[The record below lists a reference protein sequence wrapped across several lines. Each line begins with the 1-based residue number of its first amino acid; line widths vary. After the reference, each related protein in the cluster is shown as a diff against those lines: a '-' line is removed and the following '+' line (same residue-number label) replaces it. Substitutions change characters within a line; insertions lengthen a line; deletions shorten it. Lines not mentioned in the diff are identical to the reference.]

1 MLSKTLTLSQLAEG
15 IQRTSA
21 TAGNDRIV
29 GKWNKTGLLEGLS
42 NLGKEKMARLL
53 ENQACE
59 VLRGGSSML
68 NESLSLSQGGAGMAS
83 SGQVA
88 GFTNVAF
95 PIVRRV
101 FAGLVANEVV
111 SVQPMSLPSGLLFY
125 LDYTYGSYVGG
136 DAGQNVSG
144 YPTNGTTT
152 GGPTTADPGAA
163 TYARGNSLYTN
174 PSGSAIRTQGAL
186 AAGGQYNLIGSGYS
200 KVHVQTTLTSSGIL
214 VGSWQGGTTWLT
226 GSTVASASANVGYN
240 ARFSSYDPTLAADVE
255 VAARDFTFLVIT
267 ASHFTDRVAGADL
280 QSVDQIALVGF
291 GVSGTVGGAQVFTP
305 VPATYQA
312 GEGVLNFRRFN
323 QRGNWDASALT
334 FTPAPFDGSHVLFV
348 MNVAN
353 GAGTVSLPGTGLG
366 AVTTAVTASVVIGDS
381 LSVNA
386 DGSTLTIPSFE
397 SNFAI
402 NPAQPVIPDVDI
414 KIESVA
420 VTATTRKLRAR
431 WSPEMAQDLTAFY
444 SIDVEAEL
452 TNILSE
458 MITLDIDREILNDLL
473 TQAQAANYFWSRAPG
488 RFVNKYTGSEVS
500 RTTTAHPGPQFT
512 GTVREWY
519 ETLIETITDAA
530 NVIHKKTLRGSGNF
544 IVCSPEVGT
553 ILEATVAYRANYKI
567 DSDGQVRDNMSIGAE
582 AVGTVNGRYSVFV
595 DPYFPVNKI
604 LVGLKGSTFLES
616 GYIYAPYVPL
626 ILTPVIYAQDD
637 FTPRKGIMTRYGK
650 KMVRADFYATVTCL
664 DMSII

>member
-1 MLSKTLTLSQLAEG
+1 MSRTLTLSQLAEG
-15 IQRTSA
+15 IQRTAA
-21 TAGNDRIV
+21 TSGDDRIV
-29 GKWNKTGLLEGLS
+29 GKWNRTGLLEGLS
-42 NLGKEKMARLL
+42 AAGKQKMARLL
-53 ENQACE
+53 ENQAVE
-59 VLRGGSSML
+59 VLKGGSTML
-68 NESLSLSQGGAGMAS
+68 NESLSLSTGGASLAT

-101 FAGLVANEVV
+101 FAGLVANEIV

-136 DAGQNVSG
+136 DAGTSG
-144 YPTNGTTT
+144 NQYAVG
-152 GGPTTADPGAA
+152 ADPGAA
-163 TYARGNSLYTN
+163 TYGRGQSVYTN
-174 PSGSAIRTQGAL
+174 PSGSVIRTSGSL

-200 KVHVQTTLTSSGIL
+200 KVHVQGQLATGVIALGMWSDGTSWS
-214 VGSWQGGTTWLT
+214 T
-226 GSTVASASANVGYN
+226 GSAVSASAGFVGYN
-240 ARFSSYDPTLAADVE
+240 ARFVDYDPTLSTDVE
-255 VAARDFTFLVIT
+255 TNQLDYTFMVVT
-267 ASHFTDRVAGADL
+267 ASALTTAISGADL
-280 QSVDQIALVGF
+280 TSVEQIAVTGL
-291 GVSGTVGGAQVFTP
+291 GTSTSTFTAP
-305 VPATYQA
+305 PQRYQQ
-312 GEGVLNFRRFN
+312 GEAVLNFRRFTK
-323 QRGNWDASALT
+323 RGNWTEAGTSST
-334 FTPAPFDGSHVLFV
+334 FTPDPFNGSHLLFA
-348 MNVAN
+348 MGLANAQSVA
-353 GAGTVSLPGTGLG
+353 AVSLGNAATR
-366 AVTTAVTASVVIGDS
+366 VTASAPIADA
-381 LSVNA
+381 LSINA
-386 DGSTLTIPSFE
+386 DGSALTIPSFE
-397 SNFAI
+397 SNFAVDAS
-402 NPAQPVIPDVDI
+402 PRIPDVDI
-414 KIESVA
+414 KIDSVA

-488 RFVNKYTGSEVS
+488 RFVNKYTGSEVA
-500 RTTTAHPGPQFT
+500 RTNTVYPGPQFT

-567 DSDGQVRDNMSIGAE
+567 DGDGQVRDNMSIGAE

-626 ILTPVIYAQDD
+626 ILTPVIYGQED

>member
-1 MLSKTLTLSQLAEG
+1 MSKTLTISQLAEG
-15 IQRTSA
+15 IQRTA
-21 TAGNDRIV
+21 ANAGDDRIV
-29 GKWNKTGLLEGLS
+29 GKWSRTGLLEGLS
-42 NLGKEKMARLL
+42 NSGKQKMARLL
-53 ENQACE
+53 ENQAVE
-59 VLRGGSSML
+59 VLKGGSSML
-68 NESLSLSQGGAGMAS
+68 NESLSLSTGGASLAS

-101 FAGLVANEVV
+101 FAGLVANEIV

-136 DAGQNVSG
+136 DAG
-144 YPTNGTTT
+144 
-152 GGPTTADPGAA
+152 TAANKFATSTDPGAA
-163 TYARGNSLYTN
+163 TYARGQSIYTN
-174 PSGSAIRTQGAL
+174 PSGSLIRTSGSL

-200 KVHVQTTLTSSGIL
+200 KIHSESKLATGVVALGTWYQ
-214 VGSWQGGTTWLT
+214 GTTWLT
-226 GSTVASASANVGYN
+226 QSSVASASANVGYN
-240 ARFSSYDPTLAADVE
+240 ARFTDYDPLLAADVE
-255 VAARDFTFLVIT
+255 NNLRDFTFLVFS
-267 ASHFTDRVAGADL
+267 ASQVTNAINGADL
-280 QSVDQIALVGF
+280 TSLEQLAVVGL
-291 GVSGTVGGAQVFTP
+291 GASTSTFTP
-305 VPATYQA
+305 PPATYQQ

-323 QRGNWDASALT
+323 KRGNWSEAGTAST
-334 FTPAPFDGSHVLFV
+334 FTPDPFGGSHIL
-348 MNVAN
+348 VALGLAN
-353 GAGTVSLPGTGLG
+353 AQSVSSVYLG
-366 AVTTAVTASVVIGDS
+366 NASTQITASIPIADS

-397 SNFAI
+397 SNFAVDAS
-402 NPAQPVIPDVDI
+402 PRIPDVDI
-414 KIESVA
+414 KIDSVA

-431 WSPEMAQDLTAFY
+431 WSPELAQDLTAFY
-444 SIDVEAEL
+444 SIDVEANL

-473 TQAQAANYFWSRAPG
+473 TQAQAANYYWSRAPG
-488 RFVNKYTGSEVS
+488 RFVNKYTGTEVA
-500 RTTTAHPGPQFT
+500 RTNTVYPGPQFT

-604 LVGLKGSTFLES
+604 LIGLKGSSFLES

-626 ILTPVIYAQDD
+626 ILTPVIYGQED

-650 KMVRADFYATVTCL
+650 KMVRSDFYATVTCL

>member
-1 MLSKTLTLSQLAEG
+1 MSRTLTLSQLAEG
-15 IQRTSA
+15 IQRTA
-21 TAGNDRIV
+21 ANAGDDRMV
-29 GKWNKTGLLEGLS
+29 GKWSRTGLLEGLS
-42 NLGKEKMARLL
+42 AAGKQKMARLL
-53 ENQACE
+53 ENQAVE
-59 VLRGGSSML
+59 VLKGGSSML
-68 NESLSLSQGGAGMAS
+68 NESLSLSTGGASLAS

-101 FAGLVANEVV
+101 FAGLVANEIV

-136 DAGQNVSG
+136 DAGTSG
-144 YPTNGTTT
+144 NQYAVG
-152 GGPTTADPGAA
+152 ADPGAA
-163 TYARGNSLYTN
+163 TYARGQSVYTN
-174 PSGSAIRTQGAL
+174 PSGSVIRTSGSL

-200 KVHVQTTLTSSGIL
+200 KVHVQGNLAGAAQATIL
-214 VGSWQGGTTWLT
+214 GAWTGGTYWAT
-226 GSTVASASANVGYN
+226 GSTVASASAVVGYN
-240 ARFSSYDPTLAADVE
+240 ARFVDYDPTLAADVE
-255 VAARDFTFLVIT
+255 ASQLDYTFLVVSASALTT
-267 ASHFTDRVAGADL
+267 AINGADL
-280 QSVDQIALVGF
+280 TSVEQIALTGF
-291 GVSGTVGGAQVFTP
+291 GGSTATFLN
-305 VPATYQA
+305 VPQTYQQ
-312 GEGVLNFRRFN
+312 GEAVKNFRRFTK
-323 QRGNWDASALT
+323 RGNWTDAGTSST
-334 FTPAPFDGSHVLFV
+334 FTPDPFNGTHLLFALALANGV
-348 MNVAN
+348 TAIN
-353 GAGTVSLPGTGLG
+353 GAGFVGNGAPANTG
-366 AVTTAVTASVVIGDS
+366 VTASAPIADA

-386 DGSTLTIPSFE
+386 DGSALTIPSFE
-397 SNFAI
+397 SNFAVDAS
-402 NPAQPVIPDVDI
+402 PRIPDVDI
-414 KIESVA
+414 KIDSVA

-488 RFVNKYTGSEVS
+488 RFVNKYTGTEVA
-500 RTTTAHPGPQFT
+500 RTNTVYPGPQFT

-567 DSDGQVRDNMSIGAE
+567 DGDGQVRDNMSIGAE

-604 LVGLKGSTFLES
+604 LIGLKGSTFLES

-626 ILTPVIYAQDD
+626 ILTPVIYGQED

>member
-1 MLSKTLTLSQLAEG
+1 MSKSTLTLSQLAEG
-15 IQRTSA
+15 IQRTTATSA
-21 TAGNDRIV
+21 DERMI

-42 NLGKEKMARLL
+42 NHGRQKMARLL
-53 ENQACE
+53 ENQAAA
-59 VLRGGSSML
+59 VLGNPSML
-68 NESLSLSQGGAGMAS
+68 NESLSLSTGGAGLAS

-101 FAGLVANEVV
+101 FAGLVANEIV

-125 LDYTYGSYVGG
+125 LDYTYGSNVGG
-136 DAGQNVSG
+136 DAGTPANKFS
-144 YPTNGTTT
+144 TTSA
-152 GGPTTADPGAA
+152 TAAE
-163 TYARGNSLYTN
+163 TYSRTQSVYTN
-174 PSGSAIRTQGAL
+174 PSGSAIRTGAF
-186 AAGGQYNLIGSGYS
+186 AAGGQYNLIGQGYS
-200 KVHVQTTLTSSGIL
+200 KIHVQGAL
-214 VGSWQGGTTWLT
+214 VPLAGALALGVWSGGTTWAT
-226 GSTVASASANVGYN
+226 GSTVSTVAGNVGYN
-240 ARFSSYDPTLAADVE
+240 ARFTDYDPTLATDVE
-255 VAARDFTFLVIT
+255 NNQLDYTFLVVS
-267 ASHFTDRVAGADL
+267 ASQLSTWVVPGIGTSVAQADL
-280 QSVDQIALVGF
+280 TTVEQLAITGLGSQTANALN
-291 GVSGTVGGAQVFTP
+291 
-305 VPATYQA
+305 VPLTYQ
-312 GEGVLNFRRFN
+312 GGDGVKNFRRFTK
-323 QRGNWDASALT
+323 RGNWTDAGASST
-334 FTPAPFDGSHVLFV
+334 FLPDPFNGTHVLFALAL
-348 MNVAN
+348 AN
-353 GAGTVSLPGTGLG
+353 GQAAPTGLG
-366 AVTTAVTASVVIGDS
+366 GVATLVTASATI
-381 LSVNA
+381 A
-386 DGSTLTIPSFE
+386 DRLEIDQTNGAALTIPSFE
-397 SNFAI
+397 SNFDVDAS
-402 NPAQPVIPDVDI
+402 PRIPDVDI
-414 KIESVA
+414 KIDAVS

-431 WSPEMAQDLTAFY
+431 WSPEMAQDLTAYY

-473 TQAQAANYFWSRAPG
+473 TQATAANYFWSRAPG
-488 RFVNKYTGSEVS
+488 RFVNKYTGTEAA
-500 RTTTAHPGPQFT
+500 RTASGLYPGPQFA

-553 ILEATVAYRANYKI
+553 VLEATVAYRANYKI

-626 ILTPVIYAQDD
+626 ILTPVIYGQED

>member
-1 MLSKTLTLSQLAEG
+1 MLSRTLTLSQLAEG

-53 ENQACE
+53 ENQAVE
-59 VLRGGSSML
+59 VLKGGSSML

-136 DAGQNVSG
+136 AAGETVAG
-144 YPTNGTTT
+144 NGASTS
-152 GGPTTADPGAA
+152 GGPTTSNPGAS
-163 TYARGNSLYTN
+163 TYGRGNSLYTN

-200 KVHVQTTLTSSGIL
+200 KVHVQTTLTSSGLAFGTWIE
-214 VGSWQGGTTWLT
+214 GTTWSS

-240 ARFSSYDPTLAADVE
+240 ARFTSYDPTLATDVE
-255 VAARDFTFLVIT
+255 VSARDFMFLVMT
-267 ASHFTDRVAGADL
+267 ASHFTDRVQGADL
-280 QSVDQIALVGF
+280 QSLDQIAIVGF
-291 GVSGTVGGAQVFTP
+291 GASGTLGGAEVFSP
-305 VPATYQA
+305 VPSTYQA
-312 GEGVLNFRRFN
+312 GEGVLNFRRFT
-323 QRGNWDASALT
+323 QRGTWSPSAKT
-334 FTPAPFDGSHVLFV
+334 FTPAPFDGSHLLFV
-348 MNVAN
+348 MNLAN
-353 GAGTVSLPGTGLG
+353 GASFSTAAGAGLG
-366 AVTTAVTASVVIGDS
+366 MLGSTALTASVVIGDS

-397 SNFAI
+397 SNFSVSTS
-402 NPAQPVIPDVDI
+402 QPVIPDVDI

-488 RFVNKYTGSEVS
+488 RFVNKYTGSEVA
-500 RTTTAHPGPQFT
+500 RTNTVYPGPNFT

-530 NVIHKKTLRGSGNF
+530 NIIHKKTLRGSGNF

-553 ILEATVAYRANYKI
+553 VLEATVAYRANYKI

>member
-1 MLSKTLTLSQLAEG
+1 MSKSTLTLSQLAEG
-15 IQRTSA
+15 IQRTTATSA
-21 TAGNDRIV
+21 DERMI

-42 NLGKEKMARLL
+42 NHGRQKMARLL
-53 ENQACE
+53 ENQAAA
-59 VLRGGSSML
+59 VLGNPSML
-68 NESLSLSQGGAGMAS
+68 NESLSLSTGGAGLAS

-101 FAGLVANEVV
+101 FAGLVANEIV

-125 LDYTYGSYVGG
+125 LDYTYGSNVGG
-136 DAGQNVSG
+136 DAGTAANKFS
-144 YPTNGTTT
+144 TTSA
-152 GGPTTADPGAA
+152 TAAE
-163 TYARGNSLYTN
+163 TYSRTQSVYTN
-174 PSGSAIRTQGAL
+174 PSGSAIRTGAF
-186 AAGGQYNLIGSGYS
+186 AAGGQYNLIGQGYS
-200 KVHVQTTLTSSGIL
+200 KIHVQGQLPTGVVSLGVWSS
-214 VGSWQGGTTWLT
+214 GTTWAT
-226 GSTVASASANVGYN
+226 GSTVSTVAGNVGYN
-240 ARFSSYDPTLAADVE
+240 ARFTDYDPTLATDVE
-255 VAARDFTFLVIT
+255 NNQLDYTFLVVSASQIT
-267 ASHFTDRVAGADL
+267 TAINGADL
-280 QSVDQIALVGF
+280 TTVEQLAITGLGSQTANALN
-291 GVSGTVGGAQVFTP
+291 
-305 VPATYQA
+305 VPLTYQ
-312 GEGVLNFRRFN
+312 GGDGVKNFRRFTK
-323 QRGNWDASALT
+323 RGNWTDAGASST
-334 FTPAPFDGSHVLFV
+334 FLPDPFNGTHVLFALAL
-348 MNVAN
+348 AN
-353 GAGTVSLPGTGLG
+353 GQSAPTGLG
-366 AVTTAVTASVVIGDS
+366 SVTTQVTASATIADRLEIDS
-381 LSVNA
+381 IN
-386 DGSTLTIPSFE
+386 GSALTIPSFE
-397 SNFAI
+397 SNFDVDAS
-402 NPAQPVIPDVDI
+402 PRIPDVDI
-414 KIESVA
+414 KIDAVS

-431 WSPEMAQDLTAFY
+431 WSPEMAQDLTAYY

-473 TQAQAANYFWSRAPG
+473 TQATAANYFWSRAPG
-488 RFVNKYTGSEVS
+488 RFVNKYTGTEAA
-500 RTTTAHPGPQFT
+500 RTASGLYPGPQFA

-553 ILEATVAYRANYKI
+553 VLEATVAYRANYKI

-626 ILTPVIYAQDD
+626 ILTPVIYGQED

-664 DMSII
+664 DMQII

>member
-1 MLSKTLTLSQLAEG
+1 MSKSTLTLSQLAEG
-15 IQRTSA
+15 IQRTTATSA
-21 TAGNDRIV
+21 DERMI

-42 NLGKEKMARLL
+42 NHGRQKMARLL
-53 ENQACE
+53 ENQAAA
-59 VLRGGSSML
+59 VLGNPSML
-68 NESLSLSQGGAGMAS
+68 NESLSLSTGNAGLAS
-83 SGQVA
+83 SGQIA

-101 FAGLVANEVV
+101 FAGLVANEIV

-125 LDYTYGSYVGG
+125 LDYTYGSNVGG
-136 DAGQNVSG
+136 DAGTAANKFS
-144 YPTNGTTT
+144 TTSA
-152 GGPTTADPGAA
+152 TASE
-163 TYARGNSLYTN
+163 TYSRTQSVYTN
-174 PSGSAIRTQGAL
+174 PSGSAIRTGAF

-200 KVHVQTTLTSSGIL
+200 KVHVQGQLATGPVALGIWA
-214 VGSWQGGTTWLT
+214 SGTTWAT
-226 GSTVASASANVGYN
+226 GSTVSTVAGNVGYN
-240 ARFSSYDPTLAADVE
+240 ARFTDYDPTLGTDIE
-255 VAARDFTFLVIT
+255 NGQLDYTFLVVSASQIT
-267 ASHFTDRVAGADL
+267 TAINGADL
-280 QSVDQIALVGF
+280 TAVEQIAITGL
-291 GVSGTVGGAQVFTP
+291 GTVQTANVLN
-305 VPATYQA
+305 VPLTYQ
-312 GEGVLNFRRFN
+312 GGDGVKNFRRFSK
-323 QRGNWDASALT
+323 RGNWTDAGTSST
-334 FTPAPFDGSHVLFV
+334 FLPDPFTGTHVLFALAL
-348 MNVAN
+348 AN
-353 GAGTVSLPGTGLG
+353 GAGGPSGLG
-366 AVTTAVTASVVIGDS
+366 LATSQVTASATIADRFEVDS
-381 LSVNA
+381 TN
-386 DGSTLTIPSFE
+386 GSALTIPSFE
-397 SNFAI
+397 SNFDFDSS
-402 NPAQPVIPDVDI
+402 PRIPDVDI
-414 KIESVA
+414 KIDAVS

-431 WSPEMAQDLTAFY
+431 WSPEMAQDLTAYY

-473 TQAQAANYFWSRAPG
+473 TQATAANYFWSRAPG
-488 RFVNKYTGSEVS
+488 RFVNKYTGTEAA
-500 RTTTAHPGPQFT
+500 RTASGLYPGPQFA

-626 ILTPVIYAQDD
+626 ILTPVIYGQED

-664 DMSII
+664 DMQII

>member
-1 MLSKTLTLSQLAEG
+1 
-15 IQRTSA
+15 
-21 TAGNDRIV
+21 V
-29 GKWNKTGLLEGLS
+29 
-42 NLGKEKMARLL
+42 
-53 ENQACE
+53 
-59 VLRGGSSML
+59 
-68 NESLSLSQGGAGMAS
+68 
-83 SGQVA
+83 
-88 GFTNVAF
+88 
-95 PIVRRV
+95 
-101 FAGLVANEVV
+101 
-111 SVQPMSLPSGLLFY
+111 
-125 LDYTYGSYVGG
+125 
-136 DAGQNVSG
+136 
-144 YPTNGTTT
+144 
-152 GGPTTADPGAA
+152 
-163 TYARGNSLYTN
+163 
-174 PSGSAIRTQGAL
+174 
-186 AAGGQYNLIGSGYS
+186 
-200 KVHVQTTLTSSGIL
+200 
-214 VGSWQGGTTWLT
+214 
-226 GSTVASASANVGYN
+226 
-240 ARFSSYDPTLAADVE
+240 
-255 VAARDFTFLVIT
+255 
-267 ASHFTDRVAGADL
+267 
-280 QSVDQIALVGF
+280 
-291 GVSGTVGGAQVFTP
+291 
-305 VPATYQA
+305 
-312 GEGVLNFRRFN
+312 
-323 QRGNWDASALT
+323 
-334 FTPAPFDGSHVLFV
+334 
-348 MNVAN
+348 
-353 GAGTVSLPGTGLG
+353 
-366 AVTTAVTASVVIGDS
+366 
-381 LSVNA
+381 
-386 DGSTLTIPSFE
+386 LTIPSFE
-397 SNFAI
+397 SNF
-402 NPAQPVIPDVDI
+402 NVDSSPRIPDVDI
-414 KIESVA
+414 KIDSVS

-431 WSPEMAQDLTAFY
+431 WSPEMAQDLTAYY

-488 RFVNKYTGSEVS
+488 RFVNKYTGTEAA
-500 RTTTAHPGPQFT
+500 RTASGLYPGPQFA

>member
-1 MLSKTLTLSQLAEG
+1 MARTLTLSQLAEG
-15 IQRTSA
+15 IQRTTA
-21 TAGNDRIV
+21 TAGDDRFV
-29 GKWNKTGLLEGLS
+29 TKWNKTGLLEGLS
-42 NLGKEKMARLL
+42 AAGRQKMARLL
-53 ENQACE
+53 ENQAVE
-59 VLRGGSSML
+59 VLRGGTSML
-68 NESLSLSQGGAGMAS
+68 NESLALSTGGAGLTTT
-83 SGQVA
+83 GQVA

-101 FAGLVANEVV
+101 FAGLVANEIV

-136 DAGQNVSG
+136 DAGTS
-144 YPTNGTTT
+144 TNQYAIST
-152 GGPTTADPGAA
+152 DPGAA
-163 TYARGNSLYTN
+163 TYSRYQSIYTN

-200 KVHVQTTLTSSGIL
+200 RVHVQDELAAGA
-214 VGSWQGGTTWLT
+214 G
-226 GSTVASASANVGYN
+226 TVALGTWHLGTQWLSQSSVSASAGFVGYN
-240 ARFSSYDPTLAADVE
+240 ARFVDYDPTLSNDVD
-255 VAARDFTFLVIT
+255 AGSYDYTFMVVT
-267 ASHFTDRVAGADL
+267 ASAVTTAINGADL
-280 QSVDQIALVGF
+280 TSVEQIAVTGL
-291 GVSGTVGGAQVFTP
+291 GAHTATFTN
-305 VPATYQA
+305 VPTTYQQ
-312 GEGVLNFRRFN
+312 GEAVKNFRRFTK
-323 QRGNWDASALT
+323 RGTWTEAGTASTFAVDPFNGTHLIFAMCLANAQSVAAVSLGAALSQVTASCPIADALSVNTDGSALT
-334 FTPAPFDGSHVLFV
+334 L
-348 MNVAN
+348 
-353 GAGTVSLPGTGLG
+353 
-366 AVTTAVTASVVIGDS
+366 
-381 LSVNA
+381 
-386 DGSTLTIPSFE
+386 PSFE
-397 SNFAI
+397 SNFNVDAS
-402 NPAQPVIPDVDI
+402 PRIPDVDI

-473 TQAQAANYFWSRAPG
+473 TQAMAANYYWSRAPG
-488 RFVNKYTGSEVS
+488 RFVNKFTGTEVA
-500 RTTTAHPGPQFT
+500 RTSTVYPGPQFA

-530 NVIHKKTLRGSGNF
+530 NIIHKKTLRGSGNF

-553 ILEATVAYRANYKI
+553 ILEATIAYRANYKV
-567 DSDGQVRDNMSIGAE
+567 DSDGQVRDNMSVGAE
-582 AVGTVNGRYSVFV
+582 AVGTVNGRYSVFI

-626 ILTPVIYAQDD
+626 ILTPVIYGQEG

-650 KMVRADFYATVTCL
+650 KMVRADFYATITVL
-664 DMSII
+664 DLSVI

>member
-83 SGQVA
+83 SGQIA

-136 DAGQNVSG
+136 AAGESI
-144 YPTNGTTT
+144 TNGVTS
-152 GGPTTADPGAA
+152 GGPTTDTTTAAA
-163 TYARGNSLYTN
+163 TYGRGNSLYTG

-214 VGSWQGGTTWLT
+214 VGSWSGGTTWLT

-255 VAARDFTFLVIT
+255 VAARDFTFLVMT

-291 GVSGTVGGAQVFTP
+291 GVSGVLGGAQVFSP

-312 GEGVLNFRRFN
+312 GVGVLNFRRFN

-334 FTPAPFDGSHVLFV
+334 FTPAPFDGTHLLFV

-353 GAGTVSLPGTGLG
+353 GGGTVSLPGSGLG
-366 AVTTAVTASVVIGDS
+366 AVLTSVTASVVIGDS

-488 RFVNKYTGSEVS
+488 RFVNKYTGSEVA
-500 RTTTAHPGPQFT
+500 RTNTVYPGPNFT

-530 NVIHKKTLRGSGNF
+530 NIIHKKTLRGSGNF

>member
-1 MLSKTLTLSQLAEG
+1 MSKSTLTLSQLAEG
-15 IQRTSA
+15 IQRTTATSA
-21 TAGNDRIV
+21 DERMI

-42 NLGKEKMARLL
+42 NHGRQKMARLL
-53 ENQACE
+53 ENQAAA
-59 VLRGGSSML
+59 VLGNPSML
-68 NESLSLSQGGAGMAS
+68 NESLSLSTGGAGLAS
-83 SGQVA
+83 SGQIA

-101 FAGLVANEVV
+101 FAGLVANEIV

-125 LDYTYGSYVGG
+125 LDYTYGSNVGG
-136 DAGQNVSG
+136 DAGTAANKYS
-144 YPTNGTTT
+144 TTSAT
-152 GGPTTADPGAA
+152 GAE
-163 TYARGNSLYTN
+163 TYSRTQSVYTN
-174 PSGSAIRTQGAL
+174 PSGSAIRTGAF

-200 KVHVQTTLTSSGIL
+200 KVHVQGAL
-214 VGSWQGGTTWLT
+214 VPLAGALAVGVWSGGTTWAT
-226 GSTVASASANVGYN
+226 GSTVSTVAGNVGYN
-240 ARFSSYDPTLAADVE
+240 ARFTDYDPTLATDVE
-255 VAARDFTFLVIT
+255 NGQLDYTFLVVSASQLSTWT
-267 ASHFTDRVAGADL
+267 AGGPTTPVMPPADL
-280 QSVDQIALVGF
+280 TAVEQIAITGF
-291 GVSGTVGGAQVFTP
+291 GAVQTANALN
-305 VPATYQA
+305 VPLTYQ
-312 GEGVLNFRRFN
+312 GGDGVKNFRRFTK
-323 QRGNWDASALT
+323 RGNWTEAGTSST
-334 FTPAPFDGSHVLFV
+334 FLPDPFTGTHVLFAIA
-348 MNVAN
+348 VAN
-353 GAGTVSLPGTGLG
+353 SAAGPVGLG
-366 AVTTAVTASVVIGDS
+366 GVLTQVTASATIADT
-381 LSVNA
+381 LSVDQTN
-386 DGSTLTIPSFE
+386 GSALTIPSFE
-397 SNFAI
+397 SNFDFDSS
-402 NPAQPVIPDVDI
+402 PRIPDVDI
-414 KIESVA
+414 KIDAVS

-431 WSPEMAQDLTAFY
+431 WSPEMAQDLTAYY

-473 TQAQAANYFWSRAPG
+473 TQATAANYFWSRAPG
-488 RFVNKYTGSEVS
+488 RFVNKYTGTEAARSSTVY
-500 RTTTAHPGPQFT
+500 PGPQFA

-626 ILTPVIYAQDD
+626 ILTPVIYGQED

-664 DMSII
+664 DMQII

>member
-1 MLSKTLTLSQLAEG
+1 MSRTLTLSQLAEG
-15 IQRTSA
+15 IQRTA
-21 TAGNDRIV
+21 ANAGDDRIV
-29 GKWNKTGLLEGLS
+29 GKWTRTGLLEGLS
-42 NLGKEKMARLL
+42 AAGKQKMARLL
-53 ENQACE
+53 ENQAVE
-59 VLRGGSSML
+59 VLKGGSSML
-68 NESLSLSQGGAGMAS
+68 NESLSLSTGGASLAS

-101 FAGLVANEVV
+101 FAGLVANEIV

-136 DAGQNVSG
+136 DAGTAANQ
-144 YPTNGTTT
+144 YATGT
-152 GGPTTADPGAA
+152 DPGAA
-163 TYARGNSLYTN
+163 TYARGQSIYTN
-174 PSGSAIRTQGAL
+174 PSGSLIRTSGSL

-200 KVHVQTTLTSSGIL
+200 RVHVQGALAAGVVALGAWSN
-214 VGSWQGGTTWLT
+214 GTAWHT
-226 GSTVASASANVGYN
+226 GSSVSSSAGFVGYN
-240 ARFSSYDPTLAADVE
+240 ARFVDYDPTLSTDVE
-255 VAARDFTFLVIT
+255 NNVLDYTFLIVSSSLFSSWT
-267 ASHFTDRVAGADL
+267 TLGTTPTTVPACDL
-280 QSVDQIALVGF
+280 TSIEQIAVTGL
-291 GVSGTVGGAQVFTP
+291 GGSTSTFTAP
-305 VPATYQA
+305 PLTYQQ
-312 GEGVLNFRRFN
+312 GEGVLNFRRFTK
-323 QRGNWDASALT
+323 RGNWSEALGT
-334 FTPAPFDGSHVLFV
+334 FTPDPFGGSHILLA
-348 MNVAN
+348 MGLANAQSVAAAGLV
-353 GAGTVSLPGTGLG
+353 GAPGTK
-366 AVTTAVTASVVIGDS
+366 VTASAPLADE
-381 LSVNA
+381 LKVNA
-386 DGSTLTIPSFE
+386 DGSALTIPSFE
-397 SNFAI
+397 SNF
-402 NPAQPVIPDVDI
+402 NVDSSPRIPDVDI
-414 KIESVA
+414 KIDSVA

-458 MITLDIDREILNDLL
+458 MITLDIDREILNDLI

-488 RFVNKYTGSEVS
+488 RFVNKYTGTEVA
-500 RTTTAHPGPQFT
+500 RTNTVYPGPQFT

-519 ETLIETITDAA
+519 ETLVETITDVA

-626 ILTPVIYAQDD
+626 ILTPVIYGQED

-650 KMVRADFYATVTCL
+650 KMVRADFYGTVTCL

>member
-1 MLSKTLTLSQLAEG
+1 MSRTLTLSQLAEG
-15 IQRTSA
+15 IQRTAA
-21 TAGNDRIV
+21 TAGDERMV
-29 GKWNKTGLLEGLS
+29 GKWSRTGLLEGLS
-42 NLGKEKMARLL
+42 NAGKQKMARLL
-53 ENQACE
+53 ENQAVE
-59 VLRGGSSML
+59 VLKGGSSML
-68 NESLSLSQGGAGMAS
+68 NESLSLSTGGASLAS

-101 FAGLVANEVV
+101 FAGLVANEIV

-136 DAGQNVSG
+136 DAGTSG
-144 YPTNGTTT
+144 NQYAVTS
-152 GGPTTADPGAA
+152 DPGAA
-163 TYARGNSLYTN
+163 TYARGQSVYTN
-174 PSGSAIRTQGAL
+174 PSGSVIRTSGSL

-200 KVHVQTTLTSSGIL
+200 KVHVQGQLATGVVALGAWS
-214 VGSWQGGTTWLT
+214 GGTAWLT
-226 GSTVASASANVGYN
+226 GSSVSASAGFVGYN
-240 ARFSSYDPTLAADVE
+240 ARFADYDPTLSTDVE
-255 VAARDFTFLVIT
+255 NNVLDYTFLVVSASQLTT
-267 ASHFTDRVAGADL
+267 AINGADL
-280 QSVDQIALVGF
+280 TSVEQIAVTGL
-291 GVSGTVGGAQVFTP
+291 GTSTSTFTAP
-305 VPATYQA
+305 PQTYQQ
-312 GEGVLNFRRFN
+312 GEAVLNFRRFTK
-323 QRGNWDASALT
+323 RGNWTEAGTSST
-334 FTPAPFDGSHVLFV
+334 FTPDPFNGSHLLFA
-348 MNVAN
+348 MGLANAQSVAAVSIG
-353 GAGTVSLPGTGLG
+353 GAATR
-366 AVTTAVTASVVIGDS
+366 VTASAPIADA

-386 DGSTLTIPSFE
+386 DGSALTIPSFE
-397 SNFAI
+397 SNFAVDAS
-402 NPAQPVIPDVDI
+402 PRIPDVDI
-414 KIESVA
+414 KIDSVA

-488 RFVNKYTGSEVS
+488 RFVNKYTGTEVA
-500 RTTTAHPGPQFT
+500 RTNTVYPGPQFT

-567 DSDGQVRDNMSIGAE
+567 DGDGQVRDNMSIGAE

-626 ILTPVIYAQDD
+626 ILTPVIYGQED

>member
-1 MLSKTLTLSQLAEG
+1 MSKFTYAQLLEG
-15 IQRTSA
+15 VQQTVATSA
-21 TAGNDRIV
+21 DERMVA
-29 GKWNKTGLLEGLS
+29 KWGKTGLLENLS
-42 NLGKEKMARLL
+42 TAGKQKMARLL
-53 ENQACE
+53 ENQAVE
-59 VLRGGSSML
+59 VLKGGTSML
-68 NESLSLSQGGAGMAS
+68 NESLSLSTGGASLAS

-101 FAGLVANEVV
+101 FAGLVANEIV

-136 DAGQNVSG
+136 DAGTSG
-144 YPTNGTTT
+144 NQFSTTS
-152 GGPTTADPGAA
+152 DPGAA
-163 TYARGNSLYTN
+163 TYGRGQSVYTN
-174 PSGSAIRTQGAL
+174 PSGSAIRTSGSL

-200 KVHVQTTLTSSGIL
+200 KVHVQGQLAATGAATIL
-214 VGSWQGGTTWLT
+214 GSWTGGTQWAT
-226 GSTVASASANVGYN
+226 GSTVASASAVVGYN
-240 ARFSSYDPTLAADVE
+240 ARFVDYDPTLATDVE
-255 VAARDFTFLVIT
+255 TSQLDYTFLVVSASAVTT
-267 ASHFTDRVAGADL
+267 AINGADL
-280 QSVDQIALVGF
+280 GSIEQVAITGL
-291 GVSGTVGGAQVFTP
+291 GTSTATFLN
-305 VPATYQA
+305 VPQAYQQ
-312 GEGVLNFRRFN
+312 GEAVKNFRRFTK
-323 QRGNWDASALT
+323 RGNWTDAGTSST
-334 FTPAPFDGSHVLFV
+334 FTPDPFNGSHVLFALALGNGV
-348 MNVAN
+348 TGIN
-353 GAGTVSLPGTGLG
+353 GANFVGGTL
-366 AVTTAVTASVVIGDS
+366 TAVTASATIADS

-386 DGSTLTIPSFE
+386 DGSALTIPSFE
-397 SNFAI
+397 SNFAVDSS
-402 NPAQPVIPDVDI
+402 PRIPDVDI
-414 KIESVA
+414 KIDSVA

-444 SIDVEAEL
+444 SMDVEAEL

-488 RFVNKYTGSEVS
+488 RFVNKYTGTEVA
-500 RTTTAHPGPQFT
+500 RTSTVYPGPQFT

-626 ILTPVIYAQDD
+626 ILTPVIYGQED

>member
-1 MLSKTLTLSQLAEG
+1 MSKSTLTLSQLAEG
-15 IQRTSA
+15 IQRTTATSA
-21 TAGNDRIV
+21 DERMI

-42 NLGKEKMARLL
+42 NHGRQKMARLL
-53 ENQACE
+53 ENQAAA
-59 VLRGGSSML
+59 VLGNPSML
-68 NESLSLSQGGAGMAS
+68 NESLSLSTGNAGLAS

-101 FAGLVANEVV
+101 FAGLVANEIV

-125 LDYTYGSYVGG
+125 LDYTYGSNVGG
-136 DAGQNVSG
+136 DAGTAANKFS
-144 YPTNGTTT
+144 TTSA
-152 GGPTTADPGAA
+152 TAAE
-163 TYARGNSLYTN
+163 TYSRTQSVYTN
-174 PSGSAIRTQGAL
+174 PSGSAIRTGAF

-200 KVHVQTTLTSSGIL
+200 KVHVQGNLAVGNKVALGIW
-214 VGSWQGGTTWLT
+214 SGGTTWAT
-226 GSTVASASANVGYN
+226 GSSVGTVAANVGYN
-240 ARFSSYDPTLAADVE
+240 ARFTDYDPTLGTDVE
-255 VAARDFTFLVIT
+255 NNQLDYAFLVVSASQIT
-267 ASHFTDRVAGADL
+267 TAINGADL
-280 QSVDQIALVGF
+280 TAVEQIAVTGLG
-291 GVSGTVGGAQVFTP
+291 SSTGTFLN
-305 VPATYQA
+305 VPLTYQ
-312 GEGVLNFRRFN
+312 GGDGVKNFRRFTK
-323 QRGNWDASALT
+323 RGNWTDAGTSST
-334 FTPAPFDGSHVLFV
+334 FLPDPFTGTHVLFALALG
-348 MNVAN
+348 NSTDISA
-353 GAGTVSLPGTGLG
+353 VSLGSAATG
-366 AVTTAVTASVVIGDS
+366 VTASATIADT
-381 LSVNA
+381 LSVESN
-386 DGSTLTIPSFE
+386 GSALTIPSFE
-397 SNFAI
+397 SNFDFDSS
-402 NPAQPVIPDVDI
+402 PRIPDVDI
-414 KIESVA
+414 KIDAVS

-431 WSPEMAQDLTAFY
+431 WSPEMAQDLTAYY

-473 TQAQAANYFWSRAPG
+473 TQATAANYFWSRAPG
-488 RFVNKYTGSEVS
+488 RFVNKYTGTEAA
-500 RTTTAHPGPQFT
+500 RTASGLYPGPQFA

-553 ILEATVAYRANYKI
+553 VLEATVAYRANYKI

-626 ILTPVIYAQDD
+626 ILTPVIYGQED

-664 DMSII
+664 DMQII